1 MLIPQHLQANG
12 AKALLAALVYV
23 TVTACSDSGA
33 MEKDV
38 SRAVTVRAA
47 PVVSTV
53 ENAEPLRFAGVVR
66 SRQRAGLTFQ
76 VGGVVSSR
84 SAEVGQDVQAGQ
96 VLATLYNPE
105 LEPVR
110 DAAQARVRELQ
121 AQAQQARR
129 DVERARQLYAKGVV
143 PASEHEQQKARLDAL
158 LAGVSSAQA
167 AAQQAARMQ
176 SESQL
181 KAPFDGS
188 VEAVLV
194 EPGEYVGP
202 GQPVLRMAAAGSYEV
217 EIKVPAFMLEGL
229 QTGDAVSIWRSAG
242 GTPLAGR
249 VVDIAKGV
257 SSGALYPLIVAL
269 PPDSVRSGDAVEVGL
284 RRNRSGA
291 YAVPLASIMRSAEGT
306 AVFQV
311 INGSVFRVPVDV
323 VSVQGEAALLKP
335 SSLTEGDQV
344 VYAGLTRLAD
354 GDAVELLP

>member
-1 MLIPQHLQANG
+1 MFIPQHFPMIG
-12 AKALLAALVYV
+12 AKVLLAALASM
-23 TVTACSDSGA
+23 TLTACSDSSA
-33 MEKDV
+33 VEQDV
-38 SRAVTVRAA
+38 DRLVRVRAA
-47 PVVSTV
+47 PVVSAMDNV
-53 ENAEPLRFAGVVR
+53 EPLRFAGVVR

-76 VGGVVSSR
+76 VGGVLSSR

-121 AQAQQARR
+121 AQAEQARR
-129 DVERARQLYAKGVV
+129 DVERARQLYDKGVV

-158 LAGVSSAQA
+158 LAGVSSARA
-167 AAQQAARMQ
+167 AAQQASRMQ
-176 SESQL
+176 GESQL

-194 EPGEYVGP
+194 EPGEYVGA
-202 GQPVLRMAAAGSYEV
+202 GQPVLRIAAAEGYEV
-217 EIKVPAFMLEGL
+217 EIKAPAAMLDDL
-229 QTGDAVSIWRSAG
+229 ATGDAINVWRSAG
-242 GTPLAGR
+242 GAPLAGR
-249 VVDIAKGV
+249 VVDIGKGV

-269 PPDSVRSGDAVEVGL
+269 PPESVRSGDAVEVGL
-284 RRNRSGA
+284 QRRRSGA
-291 YAVPLASIMRSAEGT
+291 YAVPLASVMRSAEGT

-311 INGSVFRVPVDV
+311 VDGRALRVPVTVD
-323 VSVQGEAALLKP
+323 SVQGEAAVLET
-335 SSLTEGDQV
+335 SSLAEGDQV